1 MTMLLFLTEIA
12 FYVFGSWGG
21 CKRHDDTKKGKRK
34 RKRRRV
40 REEYIP
46 RGKGRQHDA
55 AAKRRSGLKEE
66 DTEAGGR
73 RKGNEWRVGV
83 ESV

>member
-34 RKRRRV
+34 RTEKSERGICTERKGKTARC
-40 REEYIP
+40 
-46 RGKGRQHDA
+46 RGK
-55 AAKRRSGLKEE
+55 KRRSGLKEE
-66 DTEAGGR
+66 DTEAGGIEDEER
-73 RKGNEWRVGV
+73 GTNGE
-83 ESV
+83 